1 MRLDT
6 LVHRFPGFY
15 EWKLEAL
22 KTVKKGAYKA
32 LLIDKQIQ
40 SQRAQI
46 TAQQKA
52 LLNKYLRGKTVLE
65 IGCGRGSLIAGLM
78 RSHGCECAGIDLS
91 DQMIAAARRDN
102 PGPQY
107 HVMHSDRLAFAD
119 GEFDFVI
126 FNYVL
131 HHVDALDAT
140 IAEAKRVGKHV
151 ILWESCAGDRQPFKS
166 LSRLYWKI
174 TDGGYQYY
182 SLDEWKTRFQATCL
196 DEIKGSGLIRYG
208 MCVLQV

>member
-22 KTVKKGAYKA
+22 KTIKKGAYKA
-32 LLIDKQIQ
+32 LLIDSQIQ

-46 TAQQKA
+46 AAKNAA
-52 LLNKYLRGKTVLE
+52 LLNKYLRGKKVLE
-65 IGCGRGSLIAGLM
+65 IGCGRGSLLAGLM
-78 RSHGCECAGIDLS
+78 RNHGCECVGIDLS
-91 DQMIAAARRDN
+91 EQMIDAARRDN
-102 PGPQY
+102 PGPDY
-107 HVMHSDRLAFAD
+107 HVMRSDKLKFDDRQ
-119 GEFDFVI
+119 FDFVI

-131 HHVDALDAT
+131 HHVDALGAT

-151 ILWESCAGDRQPFKS
+151 ILWESCACDNQPFKL

-182 SLDEWKTRFQATCL
+182 SLDEWKAQFQATCL
-196 DEIKGSGLIRYG
+196 DEIKGHGLIRYG
-208 MCVLQV
+208 MCVLET